1 MKFPQV
7 SIGQRL
13 LFQGDAYVK
22 VGPLT
27 ARRERDGETRLIP
40 RSALVE
46 LTRSGAVSGAA
57 EPAVSSEQV
66 SRALAAYEEAL
77 RSVLLSPESDADVRL
92 QGRLDAGLGAARR
105 AFGESLAGSDG
116 TPKGS
121 ELGAPR

>member
-13 LFQGDAYVK
+13 LFQGEGYVK

-46 LTRSGAVSGAA
+46 LPRAGETFLGSGAV
-57 EPAVSSEQV
+57 PDRV

-77 RSVLLSPESDADVRL
+77 RSALLSSDGDSDARRL
-92 QGRLDAGLGAARR
+92 RGRLDAGLAAARR
-105 AFGESLAGSDG
+105 AFGESLAGSWG
-116 TPKGS
+116 LS
-121 ELGAPR
+121 EGA